1 MWRRAPLVRG
11 GPRIPKPSSSVV
23 DPASRVPSLSL
34 EVVVGFLMLMGIVA
48 KNCIRLVD
56 IAIGYLQT
64 PVTAISEL
72 AHTRARALVMP
83 VATP

>member
-1 MWRRAPLVRG
+1 
-11 GPRIPKPSSSVV
+11 
-23 DPASRVPSLSL
+23 
-34 EVVVGFLMLMGIVA
+34 MLMGIVA